1 MLILNF
7 CNKLFMRYLRVILLF
22 ASLVFSAVAAA
33 SNLLYGPWV
42 CNVTEDGFTVLWVT
56 EKPSLDYVEIAPA
69 DGSAFDGQYR
79 EKYYQTSHGRRTAG
93 TYHCVRIDSLQPGT
107 EYRYRISGKVVED
120 DSNIYRINY
129 GHLRQ
134 ISARRD
140 HCVRTLDSKA
150 EVCRFSMMNDIHGN
164 DKVYADL
171 AAGIDLKNT
180 DFLVLNGDMV
190 SNAKQIDTVIKHMV
204 LPVQQQLERLPL
216 FYARGNHEGRGADFD
231 KLYDMFPTST
241 GQFYYSFRQGPAAF
255 VVLDAGEDKPDS
267 HHEYGGT
274 ADYDAYRQAQTQWLL
289 KAVKD
294 ESFASAPMKIC
305 IIHIPTLA
313 FRSSWYAERYITEH
327 WVPILEKA
335 GLDLAL
341 CAHHHKWRVIGAGE
355 HGKNYPLLVNS
366 DKERMD
372 VVVTANS
379 IDVKT
384 YAIDGTLVHQWN
396 KQK

>member
-1 MLILNF
+1 M
-7 CNKLFMRYLRVILLF
+7 FMRYLRVVLLF
-22 ASLVFSAVAAA
+22 ASFAFSALASA

-42 CNVTEDGFTVLWVT
+42 CNVTENGFTVLWVT

-140 HCVRTLDSKA
+140 HCVRTLDPKA

-171 AAGIDLKNT
+171 ATGIDLKNT

-190 SNAKQIDTVIKHMV
+190 SNARQIDTVIKHMV
-204 LPVQQQLERLPL
+204 LPIQKQAERLPL

-274 ADYDAYRQAQTQWLL
+274 ADYDVYRQAQTQWLQN
-289 KAVKD
+289 AVKE

-313 FRSSWYAERYITEH
+313 FRSSWYAERWVTEN

-341 CAHHHKWRVIGAGE
+341 CAHHHKWRVVGAGE
-355 HGKNYPLLVNS
+355 HGKNYPLLINS

-372 VVVTANS
+372 VVVTAKS
-379 IDVKT
+379 IEVKT
-384 YAIDGTLVHQWN
+384 YSTDGTLVHEWN

>member
-1 MLILNF
+1 MKFIRKISLIF
-7 CNKLFMRYLRVILLF
+7 LF
-22 ASLVFSAVAAA
+22 SLCVLPMSA

-42 CNVTEDGFTVLWVT
+42 CNVTENGFTVLWVT

-69 DGSAFDGQYR
+69 DGSSFDGQYR
-79 EKYYQTSHGRRTAG
+79 EKFYQTSHGRRTAG
-93 TYHCVRIDSLQPGT
+93 TYHCVRIDSLKPGT
-107 EYRYRISGKVVED
+107 EYRYRIVGKVVED

-129 GHLRQ
+129 GLLRQ
-134 ISARRD
+134 ISARTD
-140 HCVRTLDSKA
+140 HSARTLDSKA

-190 SNAKQIDTVIKHMV
+190 SNARQIDTVIKHMV
-204 LPVQQQLERLPL
+204 LPIQEQAARLPL

-231 KLYDMFPTST
+231 KLYGMFPTST

-255 VVLDAGEDKPDS
+255 LVLDAGEDKPDS

-274 ADYDAYRQAQTQWLL
+274 ADYDSYRKMETEWLL
-289 KAVKD
+289 NAVKE

-313 FRSSWYAERYITEH
+313 FRSSWYAERWVTEH

-335 GLDLAL
+335 GIDLAL
-341 CAHHHKWRVIGAGE
+341 CAHHHKWRVIPSGE

-366 DKERMD
+366 ADERMD
-372 VVVTANS
+372 VVITSQS

-384 YAIDGTLVHQWN
+384 YATDGTLVHQWN
-396 KQK
+396 NNK